1 MKSQGYLTRAMQSS
15 DPRFLQV
22 LLRVGYVLPSD
33 HDSTPAPSPSVP
45 VASPATPATVAPE
58 PDEET
63 AEDKELKKVR
73 EDYERVTGK
82 RPYYAWDAAE
92 LRRRIADFRKE
103 EAHSQGKQG

>member
-15 DPRFLQV
+15 DPRYLQV
-22 LLRVGYVLPSD
+22 LLRLGYVIPSAPMPGGQAA
-33 HDSTPAPSPSVP
+33 PAP
-45 VASPATPATVAPE
+45 APAPAPAATAPAPE
-58 PDEET
+58 PEET
-63 AEDKELKKVR
+63 EEEKELKKVR
-73 EDYERVTGK
+73 DDYERVAGK